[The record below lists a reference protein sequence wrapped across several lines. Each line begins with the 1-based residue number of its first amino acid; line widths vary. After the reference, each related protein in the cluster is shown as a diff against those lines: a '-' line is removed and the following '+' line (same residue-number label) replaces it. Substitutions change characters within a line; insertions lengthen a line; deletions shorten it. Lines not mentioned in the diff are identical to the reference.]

1 GVRRGRGAD
10 AVQLGL
16 ATLDLSGQGHQGE
29 RRGRR
34 DGRRLR
40 GRSPTPGPAPVRA
53 ERRVCRG
60 RRALHRHDPH
70 AGAVADLRVDGRRL
84 RRGHHRPSR
93 QCARPLHGGRRHRGQ
108 RGTHDGGD
116 LAGLGA
122 ARLVHAARR
131 RAAASARAVTK
142 PRTAAA
148 AGFVVTGALLVLL
161 PALSL
166 PAFYETF
173 LYLVFVGVAL
183 ATSWN
188 IVSGYAGY
196 FSFGHAA
203 FFGSGVYTTATL
215 TSKYTVPFLAT
226 LP

>member
-1 GVRRGRGAD
+1 
-10 AVQLGL
+10 
-16 ATLDLSGQGHQGE
+16 
-29 RRGRR
+29 
-34 DGRRLR
+34 
-40 GRSPTPGPAPVRA
+40 
-53 ERRVCRG
+53 
-60 RRALHRHDPH
+60 
-70 AGAVADLRVDGRRL
+70 
-84 RRGHHRPSR
+84 
-93 QCARPLHGGRRHRGQ
+93 HGGRRHRGQ

-148 AGFVVTGALLVLL
+148 AGVVVTGALLVLL
-161 PALSL
+161 AALSL
-166 PAFYETF
+166 PAVYGTF

-226 LP
+226 LPLAGLVAGLLGAGIGLVVFRVRGVRGELFALLTLAITFLLATIVLNPPIDAGPAVVPA